1 MSLKDLLTE
10 KKGQI
15 QKKWYHLILETYPP
29 EAAAFFKKNR
39 DQFENPVGAHLG
51 EGVEGIL
58 SQLLGETDEDQ
69 VKHYIDRIVRIRAVQ
84 DFTPADAVRVFP
96 LLKKAIREVLGE
108 ELEDL
113 ALLKEFLAFEEQI
126 DEITLKA
133 FEIYHSCRERLYHMK
148 VEEWKSRM
156 YMLLR
161 KAGLLY
167 DEREGS
173 LPPQTN
179 MMG

>member
-1 MSLKDLLTE
+1 MTLKDLLLD
-10 KKGQI
+10 KKGKI
-15 QKKWYHLILETYPP
+15 QKKWYQLILETYPP

-58 SQLLGETDEDQ
+58 SQLLGETEEDR
-69 VKHYIDRIVRIRAVQ
+69 VKYYIDRIVRIRAVQ

-96 LLKKAIREVLGE
+96 LLKRAIRQVLGG

-113 ALLKEFLAFEEQI
+113 RLLKEFLDLEEQI

-173 LPPQTN
+173 LPPQTQI
-179 MMG
+179 

>member
-1 MSLKDLLTE
+1 MALKDLLTE

-39 DQFENPVGAHLG
+39 DQFENPVGVHLG